1 MMTAIPINK
10 YILITTIDEQIKTDS
25 GLLLTGSDAEKFR
38 YKKGLVVKPGTN
50 VEAIKENDLIY
61 YDKGAGYTML
71 ISNVPYTIIQEKDV
85 VVVL

>member
-1 MMTAIPINK
+1 MVPVNK
-10 YILITTIDEQIKTDS
+10 YIVITTIDEQIKTDS
-25 GLLLTGSDAEKFR
+25 GLLLTGSDADKFR

-50 VEAIKENDLIY
+50 VEVIKENDLIY

-71 ISNVPYTIIQEKDV
+71 IDNVPYTIIREADV

>member
-1 MMTAIPINK
+1 MTAIPINK
-10 YILITTIDEQIKTDS
+10 YILITTIDEQIKTES
-25 GLLLTGSDAEKFR
+25 GLLLTGSDADKFR

-50 VEAIKENDLIY
+50 VEVIKENDMIY

-71 ISNVPYTIIQEKDV
+71 IDNIPYTIIREADV

>member
-1 MMTAIPINK
+1 MIPVNK
-10 YILITTIDEQIKTDS
+10 YIVITTIDEQIKTDS
-25 GLLLTGSDAEKFR
+25 GLLLTGSDADKFR

-50 VEAIKENDLIY
+50 VEVIKENDLIY

-71 ISNVPYTIIQEKDV
+71 IDNVPYTIIREADV

>member
-1 MMTAIPINK
+1 MTAQPINK
-10 YILITTIDEQIKTDS
+10 YILVTTIDEQIKTES
-25 GLLLTGSDAEKFR
+25 GLLLTGSDADKFR

-50 VEAIKENDLIY
+50 VEVIKENDLIY

-71 ISNVPYTIIQEKDV
+71 IDNIPYTIIREADV